1 MFLTNGPEG
10 SDINLSPQ
18 ELKAKIDG
26 GEKILLVDVRDPAE
40 FAFNRIQG
48 AIHIPLHE
56 LARRHK
62 ELDPDAGIVTYCHL
76 GVRSLK
82 AAQILKSLEFSNV
95 KHLAGGIDAW
105 SAQVD
110 VSVPRYR

>member
-1 MFLTNGPEG
+1 MFGLG
-10 SDINLSPQ
+10 SSDFNLSPQ
-18 ELKAKIDG
+18 ELKAKMDG

-56 LARRHK
+56 LASRHK
-62 ELDPDAGIVTYCHL
+62 ELDLEADIVTYCHL

-82 AAQILKSLEFSNV
+82 AAQILKGLEFSRV
-95 KHLAGGIDAW
+95 KHLTGGIEAW
-105 SAQVD
+105 SVQIDA
-110 VSVPRYR
+110 SVPRYR

>member
-1 MFLTNGPEG
+1 MLFNLFGNSGF
-10 SDINLSPQ
+10 DLSPQ
-18 ELKAKIDG
+18 ELKAKIDK
-26 GEKILLVDVRDPAE
+26 GEKILLVDVRDPDE

-56 LARRHK
+56 LGLRHK
-62 ELDPDAGIVTYCHL
+62 ELDPEADIVTYCHL

-105 SAQVD
+105 STQVD
-110 VSVPRYR
+110 ASVPRYK

>member
-1 MFLTNGPEG
+1 MFSNGSSEFTLTPR
-10 SDINLSPQ
+10 
-18 ELKAKIDG
+18 ELKAKLEQE
-26 GEKILLVDVRDPAE
+26 EKIVLVDVREQAE

-56 LARRHK
+56 LANRHR
-62 ELDPDAGIVTYCHL
+62 ELDPGTEIVTYCHV

-105 SAQVD
+105 SVQVD
-110 VSVPRYR
+110 PSVPRYR

>member
-1 MFLTNGPEG
+1 MFFNPFG
-10 SDINLSPQ
+10 SSDFNLSPQ
-18 ELKAKIDG
+18 ELKTKIDK

-48 AIHIPLHE
+48 AIHIPLYE
-56 LARRHK
+56 LGLRYK
-62 ELDPDAGIVTYCHL
+62 ELDPEADIVTYCHV

-105 SAQVD
+105 STQIDA
-110 VSVPRYR
+110 SVPRYQ

>member
-1 MFLTNGPEG
+1 MFDFGNSEF
-10 SDINLSPQ
+10 NLGPQ
-18 ELKAKIDG
+18 ELKAKLDG
-26 GEKILLVDVRDPAE
+26 EEKILLVDVREPAE

-48 AIHIPLHE
+48 AIHIPLSE
-56 LARRHK
+56 LANRHR
-62 ELDPDAGIVTYCHL
+62 ELDPDTQIVTYCHL

-105 SAQVD
+105 SIQIDA
-110 VSVPRYR
+110 SVPRYR

>member
-1 MFLTNGPEG
+1 MGFGN
-10 SDINLSPQ
+10 SDFNLSPH

-40 FAFNRIQG
+40 FAFNRIHG
-48 AIHIPLHE
+48 AIHIPLYE
-56 LARRHK
+56 LANRYR
-62 ELDPDAGIVTYCHL
+62 ELDPETEIITYCHL

-95 KHLAGGIDAW
+95 KHLSGGIDAW
-105 SAQVD
+105 STQID
-110 VSVPRYR
+110 PNVPRYR